1 MQPGPEDMGILY
13 TMISIFFIVTAATL
27 SFGYY
32 ALKADKNHDETEPQ
46 AHH

>member
-1 MQPGPEDMGILY
+1 MTPGPEDLGILY
-13 TMISIFFIVTAATL
+13 TMISIFFIVTVFTV

-46 AHH
+46 SH